1 MLALQHWGAKW
12 AELTPKQAHPGVD
25 PVAFAR
31 WHIGEIEWHGA
42 LRCRAIEITGS
53 SALAR
58 ALPTW
63 HRPVG

>member
-1 MLALQHWGAKW
+1 M
-12 AELTPKQAHPGVD
+12 VND
-25 PVAFAR
+25 PAAFAR
-31 WHIGEIEWHGA
+31 WHLGEIEWHGA
-42 LRCRAIEITGS
+42 LRSRAIEITGS